1 MKILILG
8 AGRVGRSVAE
18 TLVSDANDITIVDES
33 AERIALMQERPQRYC
48 RRRQFTVSIKQCRR
62 NGC

>member
-33 AERIALMQERPQRYC
+33 AERIALMQERFDLRG
-48 RRRQFTVSIKQCRR
+48 IA
-62 NGC
+62 